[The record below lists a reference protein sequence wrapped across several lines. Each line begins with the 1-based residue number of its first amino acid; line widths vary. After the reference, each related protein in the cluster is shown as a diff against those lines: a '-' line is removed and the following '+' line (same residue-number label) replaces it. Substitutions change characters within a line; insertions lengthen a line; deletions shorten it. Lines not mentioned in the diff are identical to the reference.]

1 MRDRAPDV
9 SSTEP
14 MMGAELPELIH
25 RRGPRAVQSEDGCS
39 GAGRPT
45 EHGTVIDLA
54 GQSAPRLR
62 LAAFGFTGVVG
73 SPKMVLQSLYVDA
86 ARLDAGP
93 R

>member
-1 MRDRAPDV
+1 M
-9 SSTEP
+9 
-14 MMGAELPELIH
+14 
-25 RRGPRAVQSEDGCS
+25 
-39 GAGRPT
+39 
-45 EHGTVIDLA
+45 IDLA

-73 SPKMVLQSLYVDA
+73 STKMVLQSLYVDA